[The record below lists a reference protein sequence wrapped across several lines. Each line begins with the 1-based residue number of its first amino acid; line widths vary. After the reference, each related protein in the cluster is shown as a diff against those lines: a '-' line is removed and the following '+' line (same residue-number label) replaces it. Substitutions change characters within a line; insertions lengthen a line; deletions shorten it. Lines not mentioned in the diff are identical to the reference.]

1 MTICDHIDRTLCM
14 FTEEEKNEILE
25 GLRTPSQCYLTSSL
39 FKVKLVFYRKLFEF
53 SDEGNFDWSP
63 DETYGP
69 AWINLA
75 GLKISPLEVKPKTK
89 LEPLYVK
96 LRNRVT

>member
-25 GLRTPSQCYLTSSL
+25 GLRTPSQCYLTSGL
-39 FKVKLVFYRKLFEF
+39 FKVKLVFYGKLFEF

-63 DETYGP
+63 
-69 AWINLA
+69 
-75 GLKISPLEVKPKTK
+75 
-89 LEPLYVK
+89 
-96 LRNRVT
+96 

>member
-1 MTICDHIDRTLCM
+1 M

-69 AWINLA
+69 AWMNLA

-89 LEPLYVK
+89 LDPLYVK

>member
-1 MTICDHIDRTLCM
+1 MTICDHTDRTLCM

-53 SDEGNFDWSP
+53 SDEGNFDW
-63 DETYGP
+63 
-69 AWINLA
+69 
-75 GLKISPLEVKPKTK
+75 K
-89 LEPLYVK
+89 LTVQHG
-96 LRNRVT
+96 